1 MILAD
6 SMENYYLCF
15 TPHTTL
21 PVVLFGFCFSPAEST
36 NSEQQLQKEA
46 ANMASQTVMTARVTE
61 SSPGQLP
68 MLHNQQIAEMLGS
81 SPQEVDLNTTR
92 VTDSLIYDDLH
103 SRELRKKVNSQFS
116 DVRRV
121 SKKPDHSRKEA
132 ITLGS
137 RVSSEA
143 KSKVDG
149 VTYTVRPL
157 SFCPEAGSSKS
168 GALHTTSQRGEKPQ
182 VSVFATAVN
191 NDWHSS
197 SFRQKIISR
206 IAEVKSSLGDLS
218 VGMKE
223 PNQLENEVFCKV
235 KTKKD
240 YLVNIARVLAS
251 LKEVKWNATAQQNT
265 RLPNL
270 SPQPFR
276 TQDTI
281 NVRVVQDTIQ
291 QVPKQHFSSTKLSAS
306 PQLSHPSAAERA
318 DLTTT
323 DDWRSLG
330 FRQKIISRIAQE
342 MKKSNDPKLFI
353 KNPNDMEGELFSRAK
368 TRTEYLKNFSR
379 LIISI
384 RKPRSTST
392 VQL

>member
-1 MILAD
+1 MLYPA
-6 SMENYYLCF
+6 YY
-15 TPHTTL
+15 L

-36 NSEQQLQKEA
+36 NSEQQLQKA
-46 ANMASQTVMTARVTE
+46 ANMPPQTGMAARVTE

-68 MLHNQQIAEMLGS
+68 MLHNQQIAEILGS
-81 SPQEVDLNTTR
+81 SPQEGDLNTTR
-92 VTDSLIYDDLH
+92 VTDSVINDDLH
-103 SRELRKKVNSQFS
+103 SWEFRKKVNSQFS
-116 DVRRV
+116 DVRKV

-132 ITLGS
+132 VTLGS
-137 RVSSEA
+137 KVYSEA
-143 KSKVDG
+143 MLQVDG

-157 SFCPEAGSSKS
+157 SFCPEAGSSTS
-168 GALHTTSQRGEKPQ
+168 GAPHTTSQRGEKPQ
-182 VSVFATAVN
+182 VSVFPTAVN

-240 YLVNIARVLAS
+240 YLANIARVLAS
-251 LKEVKWNATAQQNT
+251 LKEAKWNATAQQNT

-270 SPQPFR
+270 SPQPIR
-276 TQDTI
+276 TQDII

-291 QVPKQHFSSTKLSAS
+291 QVPKHNFSSTKLSAS
-306 PQLSHPSAAERA
+306 SQLSPPSVAEKV

-353 KNPNDMEGELFSRAK
+353 KNPNDMERELYSRAK

-384 RKPRSTST
+384 RKPRSAST

>member
-168 GALHTTSQRGEKPQ
+168 GALDTTSQRGEKPQ
-182 VSVFATAVN
+182 VSVFPTAVN

-291 QVPKQHFSSTKLSAS
+291 RVPKQHFSSTKLSAS
-306 PQLSHPSAAERA
+306 SQLSPPSAAEKA
-318 DLTTT
+318 DSTTT

>member
-168 GALHTTSQRGEKPQ
+168 GALDTTSQRGEKPQ
-182 VSVFATAVN
+182 VSVFPTAVN

-392 VQL
+392 

>member
-68 MLHNQQIAEMLGS
+68 MLHNQQIAEMLDS

-103 SRELRKKVNSQFS
+103 SREFRKKVNSQFS

-168 GALHTTSQRGEKPQ
+168 GALDTTSQRGEKPQ
-182 VSVFATAVN
+182 VSVFPTAVN

-291 QVPKQHFSSTKLSAS
+291 RVPKQHFSSTKLSAS
-306 PQLSHPSAAERA
+306 SQLSPPSAAEKA
-318 DLTTT
+318 DSTTT

>member
-6 SMENYYLCF
+6 SLENYYQCF

-36 NSEQQLQKEA
+36 NSEQQRQKEA
-46 ANMASQTVMTARVTE
+46 ANTPPQIGMTARVRE

-81 SPQEVDLNTTR
+81 SLQEGDLNTTR
-92 VTDSLIYDDLH
+92 VTDSVIKGDLH
-103 SRELRKKVNSQFS
+103 SREFHKKVNSQFS

-132 ITLGS
+132 NTLGS
-137 RVSSEA
+137 KFYSEA
-143 KSKVDG
+143 KSEVDG

-182 VSVFATAVN
+182 VSVFPTAVN

-206 IAEVKSSLGDLS
+206 IAEVKSSLGGLS
-218 VGMKE
+218 AGMKE

-251 LKEVKWNATAQQNT
+251 LREVKLNATTQQNT

-270 SPQPFR
+270 SPQHFK
-276 TQDTI
+276 TQDII
-281 NVRVVQDTIQ
+281 NIRVVQDTIQ
-291 QVPKQHFSSTKLSAS
+291 QVPKQHFSSTKLSTS
-306 PQLSHPSAAERA
+306 SQLSHPSAAEKEH
-318 DLTTT
+318 LTTT

-353 KNPNDMEGELFSRAK
+353 KNPNDMERELYSRAK
-368 TRTEYLKNFSR
+368 TRTEYLKHFSR

-384 RKPRSTST
+384 RNPRSAST

>member
-6 SMENYYLCF
+6 SLENYYQCF

-36 NSEQQLQKEA
+36 NSEQQRQKEA
-46 ANMASQTVMTARVTE
+46 ANTLPQIGMTARVTE

-81 SPQEVDLNTTR
+81 SLQEGDLNTTR
-92 VTDSLIYDDLH
+92 VTDSVIKGDLH
-103 SRELRKKVNSQFS
+103 SREFHKKVNSQFS

-132 ITLGS
+132 NTLGS
-137 RVSSEA
+137 KFYSEA
-143 KSKVDG
+143 KSEVDG

-157 SFCPEAGSSKS
+157 SFCPEAGLSES

-182 VSVFATAVN
+182 VSVFSTAVN
-191 NDWHSS
+191 SDWHSS

-206 IAEVKSSLGDLS
+206 IAEVKSSLGGLS
-218 VGMKE
+218 AGMKE

-251 LKEVKWNATAQQNT
+251 LKEVKLNATAQQNT

-270 SPQPFR
+270 SPQHFK
-276 TQDTI
+276 TQDII
-281 NVRVVQDTIQ
+281 NIRVVQDTIQ
-291 QVPKQHFSSTKLSAS
+291 QVPKQHFSSTKPSTS
-306 PQLSHPSAAERA
+306 SQLSHPSAAEKA
-318 DLTTT
+318 DSTTT

-353 KNPNDMEGELFSRAK
+353 KNPNDMERELYSRAK
-368 TRTEYLKNFSR
+368 TRTEYLKHFSR
-379 LIISI
+379 LIISM
-384 RKPRSTST
+384 RKPRSAST

>member
-6 SMENYYLCF
+6 SLENYYQCF

-36 NSEQQLQKEA
+36 NSEQQRQKEA
-46 ANMASQTVMTARVTE
+46 ANMPPQIGMTARVTE

-81 SPQEVDLNTTR
+81 SLQEGDLNTTR
-92 VTDSLIYDDLH
+92 VTDSVIKGDLH
-103 SRELRKKVNSQFS
+103 SREFHKKVNSQFN
-116 DVRRV
+116 DVRRE

-132 ITLGS
+132 NTLGS
-137 RVSSEA
+137 KFYSEA
-143 KSKVDG
+143 KSEVDG

-182 VSVFATAVN
+182 VSVFPTAVN

-251 LKEVKWNATAQQNT
+251 LREVKLNATTQQNT

-270 SPQPFR
+270 SPQHFK
-276 TQDTI
+276 TQDII
-281 NVRVVQDTIQ
+281 NIRVVQDTIQ
-291 QVPKQHFSSTKLSAS
+291 QVPKQHFSSTKLSTS
-306 PQLSHPSAAERA
+306 SQLSHPSAAEKEH
-318 DLTTT
+318 LTTT

-353 KNPNDMEGELFSRAK
+353 KNPNDMERELYSRAK
-368 TRTEYLKNFSR
+368 TRTEYLKHFSR

-384 RKPRSTST
+384 RKPRSAST

>member
-1 MILAD
+1 
-6 SMENYYLCF
+6 MENYYLCL
-15 TPHTTL
+15 TQHTTL

-46 ANMASQTVMTARVTE
+46 ANMPPQTGMTARVTE

-81 SPQEVDLNTTR
+81 SPHVLEGDLNTTR
-92 VTDSLIYDDLH
+92 VTDSVIYDDLH
-103 SRELRKKVNSQFS
+103 SREFRKKDNSQFS
-116 DVRRV
+116 DVRKV

-137 RVSSEA
+137 KVYSEA
-143 KSKVDG
+143 KSEVDG

-157 SFCPEAGSSKS
+157 SFCPEAESSKS
-168 GALHTTSQRGEKPQ
+168 GAPHTTSQRGEKPQ
-182 VSVFATAVN
+182 VSVFPTAVN

-240 YLVNIARVLAS
+240 YLVKIARVLAS

-270 SPQPFR
+270 SSQPIR
-276 TQDTI
+276 TQEII
-281 NVRVVQDTIQ
+281 NIGVLQGTIQ

-306 PQLSHPSAAERA
+306 SQLCHPSAAEKA
-318 DLTTT
+318 DFTTT

-353 KNPNDMEGELFSRAK
+353 KNPNDMERELYSRAK

-384 RKPRSTST
+384 RKPRSAST

>member
-68 MLHNQQIAEMLGS
+68 MLHNQQIAEMLDS

-103 SRELRKKVNSQFS
+103 SREFRKKVNSQFS

-137 RVSSEA
+137 RVYSEA

-168 GALHTTSQRGEKPQ
+168 GALDTTSQRGEKPQ
-182 VSVFATAVN
+182 VSVFPTAVN

-206 IAEVKSSLGDLS
+206 IADVKSSLGDLS

-291 QVPKQHFSSTKLSAS
+291 RVPKQHFSSTKLSAS
-306 PQLSHPSAAERA
+306 SQLSPPSAAEKA
-318 DLTTT
+318 DSTTT

>member
-1 MILAD
+1 M
-6 SMENYYLCF
+6 
-15 TPHTTL
+15 
-21 PVVLFGFCFSPAEST
+21 VLFGFCFSPAEST
-36 NSEQQLQKEA
+36 NSEQQRQKEA
-46 ANMASQTVMTARVTE
+46 ANTPPQIGMTARVTE

-81 SPQEVDLNTTR
+81 SLQEGDLNTTR
-92 VTDSLIYDDLH
+92 VTDSVIKGDLH
-103 SRELRKKVNSQFS
+103 SREFHKKVNSQFN

-132 ITLGS
+132 NTLGS
-137 RVSSEA
+137 KFYSEA
-143 KSKVDG
+143 KSEVDG

-182 VSVFATAVN
+182 VSVFPTAVN

-206 IAEVKSSLGDLS
+206 IAEVKSSLGGLS
-218 VGMKE
+218 AGMKE

-251 LKEVKWNATAQQNT
+251 LKEVKLNETAQQNT

-270 SPQPFR
+270 SPQHFK
-276 TQDTI
+276 TQDII
-281 NVRVVQDTIQ
+281 NIRVVQDTIQ
-291 QVPKQHFSSTKLSAS
+291 QVPKQHFSSTKLSTS
-306 PQLSHPSAAERA
+306 SQLSHPSAAEKEH
-318 DLTTT
+318 LTTT

-353 KNPNDMEGELFSRAK
+353 KNPNDMERELYSRAK
-368 TRTEYLKNFSR
+368 TRTEYLKHFSR

-384 RKPRSTST
+384 RKPRSAST

>member
-1 MILAD
+1 M
-6 SMENYYLCF
+6 
-15 TPHTTL
+15 
-21 PVVLFGFCFSPAEST
+21 VLFGFCFSPAEST
-36 NSEQQLQKEA
+36 NSEQQRQKEA
-46 ANMASQTVMTARVTE
+46 ANMPPQIGMTARVTE

-68 MLHNQQIAEMLGS
+68 MLHNQQIAEMLS
-81 SPQEVDLNTTR
+81 SSLQEGDLNTTR
-92 VTDSLIYDDLH
+92 VTDSVIKGDLH
-103 SRELRKKVNSQFS
+103 SREFHKKVNSQFS

-132 ITLGS
+132 NTLGS
-137 RVSSEA
+137 KFYSEA
-143 KSKVDG
+143 KSEVDG

-157 SFCPEAGSSKS
+157 SFCPEAGLSES

-182 VSVFATAVN
+182 VSVFPTAVN
-191 NDWHSS
+191 SDWHSS

-251 LKEVKWNATAQQNT
+251 LKEVKLNATAQQNT

-270 SPQPFR
+270 SPQHFK
-276 TQDTI
+276 TQDII
-281 NVRVVQDTIQ
+281 NIRVVQDTIQ
-291 QVPKQHFSSTKLSAS
+291 QVPKQHFSSTKPSTS
-306 PQLSHPSAAERA
+306 SQLSHPSAAEKA
-318 DLTTT
+318 DSTTT
-323 DDWRSLG
+323 DDWRSVG

-353 KNPNDMEGELFSRAK
+353 KNPNDMERELYSRAK
-368 TRTEYLKNFSR
+368 TRTEYLKHFSR

-384 RKPRSTST
+384 RKPRSAST

>member
-6 SMENYYLCF
+6 SLENYYQCF

-36 NSEQQLQKEA
+36 NSEQQRRKEA
-46 ANMASQTVMTARVTE
+46 ANTPPQIGMTARVRE

-81 SPQEVDLNTTR
+81 SLQEGDLNTTR
-92 VTDSLIYDDLH
+92 VTDSVIKGDLH
-103 SRELRKKVNSQFS
+103 SREFHKKVNSQFN

-132 ITLGS
+132 NTLGS
-137 RVSSEA
+137 KFYSEA
-143 KSKVDG
+143 KSEVDG

-182 VSVFATAVN
+182 VSVFPTAVN

-206 IAEVKSSLGDLS
+206 IAEVKSSLGGLS
-218 VGMKE
+218 AGMKE

-240 YLVNIARVLAS
+240 YLVNVARVLAS
-251 LKEVKWNATAQQNT
+251 LREVKLNATTQQNT

-270 SPQPFR
+270 SPQHFK
-276 TQDTI
+276 TQDII
-281 NVRVVQDTIQ
+281 NIRVVQDTIQ
-291 QVPKQHFSSTKLSAS
+291 QVPKQHFSSTKLSTS
-306 PQLSHPSAAERA
+306 SQLSHPSAAEKEH
-318 DLTTT
+318 LTTT

-342 MKKSNDPKLFI
+342 MKKLNDPKLFI
-353 KNPNDMEGELFSRAK
+353 KNPNDMERELYSRAK
-368 TRTEYLKNFSR
+368 TRTEYLKHFSR

-384 RKPRSTST
+384 RKPRSAST

>member
-68 MLHNQQIAEMLGS
+68 MLHNQQIAEMLDS

-103 SRELRKKVNSQFS
+103 SREFRKKVNSQFS

-168 GALHTTSQRGEKPQ
+168 GALDTTSQRGEKPQ
-182 VSVFATAVN
+182 VSVFPTAVN

-240 YLVNIARVLAS
+240 YFVNIARVLAS

-291 QVPKQHFSSTKLSAS
+291 RVPKQHFSSTKLSAS
-306 PQLSHPSAAERA
+306 SQLSPPSAAERA